1 MSTIGFVV
9 RDDAGT
15 LQRGSLEGSDGSNS
29 VLVASGQDLSLNLQ
43 RGNVLSY
50 VRQGQSLQVT
60 LVDGQVLV
68 IDGFF
73 AADGSANADLFI
85 SADGELAKVD
95 LVAGEG
101 SLLYAQYV
109 DSDNFGKWSPDD
121 DLYFIRGSDVQIA
134 GVVADDG
141 AEVGMLAVPLLGAIG
156 GLGLPAAAAAALG
169 GGLLLAG
176 SSGDDD
182 DGDSDVDSSGGDGV
196 IDDEDDDVAG
206 DSDAAVPEVAFG
218 AGVEGTD
225 HIVNAAD
232 HADGV
237 EISGTG
243 TAGATGTVTI
253 GDVVKDISIGEDG
266 TWTATFSTA
275 EIATG
280 EYTQE
285 VVVTVSNDGGSA
297 SATDN
302 LIVDTVAEV
311 TINTSIVGS
320 DGTLNFDEESGGFVV
335 TGTTQEGSSVV
346 VTFGGVDYAATVS
359 GGNWSLNVD
368 AGVIAQGEYSL
379 DMSAVA
385 TDSFGNTATTSGS
398 VIVDTVTDVTVDT
411 ASITSDATGDN
422 VINSVER
429 DGGLTLD
436 GTAEA
441 GATVDVTFNGVT
453 MTTTANSSGEWSAS
467 WSASDIPTGEL
478 TKSVSVTSTD
488 AAGNVATTSG
498 TVEIDTFV
506 NLHDFNGNKVE
517 GDNVVNNTEAADG
530 VTLGGSVESGSTVS
544 VTYSDGSGGTVTKD
558 AIVSLSGTWTE
569 TFDGAEIPAGEY
581 EATVAVTATDAAGN
595 TSQISDTF
603 DVDTVAPDAPQIIN
617 VTDQIGAGVVSFAM
631 ADAEGSMTIHEVELD
646 GVAGASKSFTKF
658 DITAGEDHI
667 AFDSGDGV
675 QDGSHLIVTDE
686 DDAGNTNSTLFV
698 LDDQA
703 SNDFDV
709 ADVNTAGFNV
719 GEIELTL
726 AEDTDLTLSTQD
738 IIDMSDND
746 SQLVIHGSSDDSVVL
761 DGTATA
767 AGTETIDGKVYN
779 VHTLDSDDTTLIIAA
794 DIPFST
800 V

>member
-43 RGNVLSY
+43 RGNFLSY

-68 IDGFF
+68 IEGFF

-156 GLGLPAAAAAALG
+156 GLGVPAAAAAALG

-182 DGDSDVDSSGGDGV
+182 DDDGGGGVGSSGGDGV
-196 IDDEDDDVAG
+196 IDDE
-206 DSDAAVPEVAFG
+206 
-218 AGVEGTD
+218 
-225 HIVNAAD
+225 
-232 HADGV
+232 
-237 EISGTG
+237 
-243 TAGATGTVTI
+243 
-253 GDVVKDISIGEDG
+253 
-266 TWTATFSTA
+266 
-275 EIATG
+275 
-280 EYTQE
+280 
-285 VVVTVSNDGGSA
+285 
-297 SATDN
+297 DN

-311 TINTSIVGS
+311 TIDTSSVET
-320 DGTLNFDEESGGFVV
+320 DGTINLVEEADGFVL
-335 TGTTQEGSSVV
+335 TGTTQAGSTVV
-346 VTFGGVDYAATVS
+346 VSFGGVDYNATVTD
-359 GGNWSLNVD
+359 GAWSLDVA
-368 AGVIAQGEYSL
+368 AGVIEGGEYDL
-379 DMSAVA
+379 NITATA
-385 TDSFGNTATTSGS
+385 TDSFGNTASTSG
-398 VIVDTVTDVTVDT
+398 VVNVDTVISVTINTAAVGSDGTVNAEEHAGGVTVSGEAQAGATVFVTAISGSQSVSQTVTADANGAWTASYAPAQIDAGTYTLNFTAEATDTAGNAASATGTVAVDTELAVTVDT
-411 ASITSDATGDN
+411 ENITSDN
-422 VINSVER
+422 VVNAVER
-429 DGGLTLD
+429 NDGLTLD
-436 GTAEA
+436 GTTEA
-441 GATVDVTFNGVT
+441 GATVEVEFNGVT
-453 MTTTANSSGEWSAS
+453 VITTANSSGEWSAD

-478 TKSVSVTSTD
+478 SKSVSVKSTD

-498 TVEIDTFV
+498 VVEIDTFV
-506 NLHDFNGNKVE
+506 NNLEFDGSEVE
-517 GDNVVNNTEAADG
+517 GENVVNNAEAADG

-558 AIVSLSGTWTE
+558 ATVSLSGTWTVA
-569 TFDGAEIPAGEY
+569 FYGDEIPAGEY

-631 ADAEGSMTIHEVELD
+631 ADSEGSMTVHEVELD
-646 GVAGASKSFTKF
+646 GVAGASKSFAKL

-667 AFDSGDGV
+667 AFDSSAGV

-686 DDAGNTNSTLFV
+686 DGVGNTNSTLFV

-703 SNDFDV
+703 TNNFAV
-709 ADVNTAGFNV
+709 EDVNTAGFNV

-726 AEDTDLTLSTQD
+726 AEDTNLTLSTQD

-779 VHTLDSDDTTLIIAA
+779 LHTLDNDDTTLIIAA